1 MMEIQARD
9 RNKIARENAVF
20 GQNLK
25 SEGWIQKYGLFPLA
39 FKACR
44 YSSEMNLVQEICE
57 NCRSM
62 APELRLLQ
70 GKVFRRYNHTY
81 SIY

>member
-1 MMEIQARD
+1 MRGEYKNTDIR
-9 RNKIARENAVF
+9 
-20 GQNLK
+20 
-25 SEGWIQKYGLFPLA
+25 GLFPLA

-70 GKVFRRYNHTY
+70 GKVFRNSIIYNHTY
-81 SIY
+81 TIS